1 MPRAPKHWK
10 SGRGK
15 LGVLAPLLGNWAARS
30 SSPMG
35 PVSCSRTFSLVLG
48 GKYIQLQADWKVG
61 KTSYQEIA
69 MIGENRDGRIAFW
82 SFTSDG
88 KNSSGMLADVS
99 DVHPLA
105 VGFEAQMPAG
115 LARMIYWPDESEG
128 FHWAVEAKNKSGWK
142 RFTEHHYRSV

>member
-1 MPRAPKHWK
+1 
-10 SGRGK
+10 
-15 LGVLAPLLGNWAARS
+15 
-30 SSPMG
+30 MG

-69 MIGENRDGRIAFW
+69 LIGENRDGRIAFW

-115 LARMIYWPDESEG
+115 LARMIYWPDDTEG
-128 FHWAVEAKNKSGWK
+128 FHWAVESKNKSGWK
-142 RFTEHHYRSV
+142 RFTEHHYHSA